1 MGSTFGWKAQQN
13 DITNENEQKEEQFM
27 EAIVST
33 LYYNNVCMFGN
44 HPVLTLSVQF
54 SITLLK
60 FKGLFIF

>member
-1 MGSTFGWKAQQN
+1 
-13 DITNENEQKEEQFM
+13 M